1 VDPVLS
7 AVLLGFVLGLQH
19 ATDPD
24 HLVAVPREGTGR
36 VGARRAVERALFELS
51 PGVTEI
57 QTHPAIDTDELRA
70 ACPDWPG
77 RVEDHAYLRDD
88 PSLPDLVERAGAVVI
103 GYRDL
108 RDLMRATSSS
118 TP

>member
-1 VDPVLS
+1 VL
-7 AVLLGFVLGLQH
+7 
-19 ATDPD
+19 
-24 HLVAVPREGTGR
+24 REGTGR
-36 VGARRAVERALFELS
+36 VGAQRAIERAFFGLA

-77 RVEDHAYLRDD
+77 RVEDHAYLRHD
-88 PSLPDLVERAGAVVI
+88 PSLQDLVERAGAVLI

-108 RDLMRATSSS
+108 RDLHRAQAG
-118 TP
+118 

>member
-1 VDPVLS
+1 MS
-7 AVLLGFVLGLQH
+7 AGKVVRL
-19 ATDPD
+19 AD
-24 HLVAVPREGTGR
+24 VAPM
-36 VGARRAVERALFELS
+36 ELA

-88 PSLPDLVERAGAVVI
+88 PSLTDLVERAGATLI

-108 RDLMRATSSS
+108 RALARGEPAE
-118 TP
+118 

>member
-1 VDPVLS
+1 MRS
-7 AVLLGFVLGLQH
+7 APSSGPFSSW
-19 ATDPD
+19 
-24 HLVAVPREGTGR
+24 R
-36 VGARRAVERALFELS
+36 

-77 RVEDHAYLRDD
+77 RVEDHAYLRHD
-88 PSLPDLVERAGAVVI
+88 PSLPDLVERAGAVLI

-108 RDLMRATSSS
+108 RDLQARAA
-118 TP
+118 